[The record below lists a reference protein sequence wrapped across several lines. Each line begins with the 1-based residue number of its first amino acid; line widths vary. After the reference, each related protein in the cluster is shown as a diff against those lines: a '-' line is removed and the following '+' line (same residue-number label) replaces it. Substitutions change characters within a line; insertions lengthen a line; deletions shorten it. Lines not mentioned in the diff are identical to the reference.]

1 MAERSKL
8 CFAITLHKRD
18 EPVLS
23 NIQKFL
29 GVGCYKKEGN
39 ALHYRV
45 QSLKDIKFLINHFN
59 KFPLLTQKRA
69 EFKLFKK
76 VFKLME
82 RREHL
87 THEGLHKIVAIKASM
102 NHGLSEKLQSEFKNI
117 KPAERS
123 LVIDQKINDPN

>member
-1 MAERSKL
+1 M

-18 EPVLS
+18 ESVLN
-23 NIQKFL
+23 NIHKFL
-29 GVGCYKKEGN
+29 GVGSYKKEDN

-69 EFKLFKK
+69 EFKLFQK

-87 THEGLHKIVAIKASM
+87 TPEGLHKIVAIKASK
-102 NHGLSEKLQSEFKNI
+102 NLSEKLQSEFKNI
-117 KPAERS
+117 KPAKIP
-123 LVIDQKINDPN
+123 LAIDIKINDPN

>member
-1 MAERSKL
+1 M

-23 NIQKFL
+23 NIHKFL
-29 GVGCYKKEGN
+29 GVGCYKKESN

-45 QSLKDIKFLINHFN
+45 QSLKDLKFLINHFN

-82 RREHL
+82 QREHL
-87 THEGLHKIVAIKASM
+87 THEGLHKIVAIKASI
-102 NHGLSEKLQSEFKNI
+102 NRGLSEKLQSEFKNI
-117 KPAERS
+117 KPAERP
-123 LVIDQKINDPN
+123 LVIDQKIKNPH